1 MTLGLTRDG
10 SGPPLVLLHGL
21 GAHRGVW
28 NPVIPYLR
36 GEHEVFA
43 FDLPGFGDSPQLAG
57 APTPARLA
65 EAVAAQLDRLGVESC
80 SVAGNSLGGWVA
92 MEMALVGKA
101 ENATAIAP
109 AGLWHAPLVPKPT
122 IGQNFARVF
131 YPLLPALTRIDF
143 LRRGLLATQTAFPG
157 RIPREDVLLLLRRYA
172 KAKGLKS
179 ANDAMRAANFTRL
192 ADITAPVTLVWCDG
206 DRLITRPRQL
216 PGQVHEAILHNCG
229 HLPMWDDPAAVAAAI
244 LAGARTAEPARA

>member
-28 NPVIPYLR
+28 NPVIPFLR
-36 GEHEVFA
+36 GEREVFA
-43 FDLPGFGDSPQLAG
+43 FDLPGFGDSPPLAG
-57 APTPARLA
+57 PATPARLA
-65 EAVAAQLDRLGVESC
+65 ESITSELDRLGVESAA
-80 SVAGNSLGGWVA
+80 VAGNSLGGWVA
-92 MEMALVGKA
+92 MEMALAGKA

-109 AGLWHAPLVPKPT
+109 AGLWRAPLVAKPT
-122 IGQNFARVF
+122 IGQKFAKAF
-131 YPLLPALTRIDF
+131 YPLMPALTRLDF
-143 LRRGLLATQTAFPG
+143 LRRGLLTTQTAFPA
-157 RIPREDVLLLLRRYA
+157 RIPREDVLMLLQRYA

-179 ANDAMRAANFTRL
+179 ANDAMRAAHFTRL
-192 ADITAPVTLVWCDG
+192 ADITVPVTLVWCER
-206 DRLITRPRQL
+206 DRLIARPRQL
-216 PGQVHEAILHNCG
+216 PGQVHEAILYNCG